1 MPTPH
6 DLHKKRRS
14 QIDCLPFAST
24 IYIGIRMKNFDIT
37 GVPISHFPQF
47 IRALA
52 MVKKA
57 AALANN
63 ELGYLS
69 VEKKEAIVQACD
81 EIIVD
86 EAFLDE
92 FPVDLIQGGAGTST
106 NMNANEVIANRGLEI
121 MGKQKG
127 QYEFLHPNN
136 DVNQS
141 QSTNDVYPTA
151 ARLAMCFSDDPL
163 IEAVKYLIDALDE
176 KSIEFSDVLK
186 LGRTQL
192 QDAVPMTLGQEFKGW
207 ADALRSDVTRMDSLA
222 QLFHTIN
229 LGGTAIGTSI
239 NTDPNYTATV
249 IRKLSLVSGIE
260 LTSASN
266 MIDASSDMGDF
277 LIFSGMLRRLAV
289 KLSKLA
295 NDLRLLSSGPRGGF
309 NDINLPAVQ
318 PGSSMLVLSNAMI
331 SKQPQ

>member
-1 MPTPH
+1 LPTSH
-6 DLHKKRRS
+6 DSL
-14 QIDCLPFAST
+14 ASLMND
-24 IYIGIRMKNFDIT
+24 YEPLCVGIGISMRNFDIT

-127 QYEFLHPNN
+127 QYEYLHPNN

-151 ARLAMCFSDDPL
+151 ARLAMCF
-163 IEAVKYLIDALDE
+163 
-176 KSIEFSDVLK
+176 
-186 LGRTQL
+186 Q
-192 QDAVPMTLGQEFKGW
+192 
-207 ADALRSDVTRMDSLA
+207 
-222 QLFHTIN
+222 
-229 LGGTAIGTSI
+229 
-239 NTDPNYTATV
+239 
-249 IRKLSLVSGIE
+249 
-260 LTSASN
+260 
-266 MIDASSDMGDF
+266 
-277 LIFSGMLRRLAV
+277 
-289 KLSKLA
+289 
-295 NDLRLLSSGPRGGF
+295 
-309 NDINLPAVQ
+309 
-318 PGSSMLVLSNAMI
+318 
-331 SKQPQ
+331 